1 MGMFGSFYVRSMG
14 FLLNSVRLTAKTL
27 PLASEETLNL
37 SVILELLRS
46 AGVLGDGFGAFCML
60 RQT

>member
-1 MGMFGSFYVRSMG
+1 MSFYVRSVG
-14 FLLNSVRLTAKTL
+14 LLSSSARLTAKTS
-27 PLASEETLNL
+27 PLVSEDTLDL

-46 AGVLGDGFGAFCML
+46 AGGLGAFCML